1 MKRLSLLLLTLLLPV
16 IASAYDAFIDGI
28 YYNLDTDNSTA
39 EVTYLSWS
47 GGYYTG
53 DVEIPREVNWGTTS
67 YKVKSIGYR
76 AFYKCSELTSITIPS
91 DIVDFGDSAFEG
103 CSNLVSITIPDS
115 VTRIS
120 SYLFRNCTNLSDI
133 IIPKSIIDIGY
144 SPFDGTLWY
153 DNLPNGVIYIG
164 KVAFGY
170 KGTMPANTSIT
181 IKEGT
186 VKIYENAFYN
196 YKGLSSVVIP
206 EGVTNIES
214 SAFNSCT
221 SLTSV
226 SLPNSLLML
235 GNQAFAYC
243 SALASIIFH
252 DNISS
257 VGNEAFY
264 GTPWFDNQPN
274 GLIYTG
280 KVLYKHKGEA
290 TNSNI
295 IIKEGTVSI
304 SPWAFNLS
312 GIFSVSTP
320 ESLKN
325 IDFYAFRG
333 CSDLTSISLGPNL
346 SSIGFS
352 AFSECTNL
360 ALVTIHAPF
369 LSNYGDG
376 AFDYNAD
383 GRIIYVPAEG
393 ISEYKAKWNKYRNNI
408 YYLGENSGSCG
419 EDVTYSFDEST
430 GLLVIS
436 GNGPMTNFS
445 SYVQTPWKSF
455 SSSIKRVVI
464 ESGVT
469 SIGDNAFQECTSL
482 STITIPNSVDD
493 VSASALTETAWYNNQ
508 PDGLV
513 YAGKVA
519 YKYKGTAPEGTE
531 ITIKEG
537 TLSITASAFRDC
549 SGISKITIP
558 ASVSSIGEWAFYGCS
573 GLTSINVPS
582 GVTSIERYCFYGCT
596 ALTTI
601 TIPES
606 VTTIG
611 ESAFSGCSGLD
622 NIVIPN
628 NVSAIGV
635 AAFSGCSGL
644 TTITIPD
651 GVTAI
656 RNSTFM
662 GCTNLTSVSIPS
674 SVTSLG
680 NNCFRGCNSLTSVT
694 IPNGVTGMEGG
705 IFRGCSSLTSV
716 VIPNSVTYMGAYTFQ
731 DCTALTSVTL
741 SSNLTS
747 LDNST
752 FQGCIS
758 LSAITIPENVNYIG
772 ASVFSGCSSLTSIVI
787 PSSVN
792 TIGTSL
798 LSGCSSLMSIVVD
811 KGNTFYDSRNNCNA
825 IISTSSNE
833 LISGCNTTTIPE
845 GVTSISR
852 YAFSGLDCLTTIT
865 IPKSVISIN
874 DYSFTDCNGLASISV
889 DEANPKYD
897 SRDNCNAVIETST
910 NRLIVSSTNMMLPS
924 GISSYNQNAL
934 RNCVTLRLPDDMKTV
949 NSYTF
954 NYCDKLVTLIVPGS
968 VTKIEESSFNG
979 CSSLKNL
986 IFEDGTDDLNFGVA
1000 YPSYYSKP
1008 QWFAMSPL
1016 DSVYIGRELKYVFS
1030 VSGGTYSYSPFRE
1043 KETLRTV
1050 VFGNDVTTIPN
1061 ALFNGCVNLTSAVV
1075 PERMDSIGFSAFSGC
1090 ESLTSFNMPQGIKT
1104 IGNSAFYQC
1113 KNLESV
1119 NIPASVTAICEQAF
1133 YGCEKLSSLVVPGSV
1148 AQIDRGAFGMC
1159 TSLSDLVFQ
1168 DGSSPL
1174 TIREESYFSAFSH
1187 CPISSVYLGRNII
1200 NNSYNYIYSSL
1211 GSITTPFDLTISKSV
1226 TKLSGGTFANCT
1238 KINTLTFEEGADTL
1252 TLVNDHN
1259 AYSSIMPFAKTPI
1272 DSIYM
1277 GRNIVGTDK
1286 YYPNNLVIPF
1296 AGVDSTFSMRIGENM
1311 TSIGANTYS
1320 DWRVDSLYIPGSVKT
1335 IGADAFLNCSYLSVV
1350 AIEDGTDTL
1359 EFLGGTGFKG
1369 CPLKSLYLGRN
1380 LSYDSWMSPFRY
1392 NKEALATLV
1401 IGDSVTAISQNEF
1414 VGLKSLKE
1422 INFPNHLKSI
1432 GYQAFYGC
1440 DSLTTINIPES
1451 VVEIDEDAFALC
1463 RGLTSFIL
1471 EDGTDSLSIDN
1482 NFLDSPLK
1490 EVYLG
1495 RNIVYPEDKAPFAM
1509 LSTLARLTI
1518 GKNVSNIGDG
1528 AFAGNKNLLDVQSY
1542 AEAIPATGQNAF
1554 TETYLPDA
1562 ALMVPYALFDDYLDT
1577 DPWSQFGLVQ
1587 NFEGKYRLF
1596 YVLDGEFYQKVVWD
1610 QGAVVT
1616 AEEVPAKEHYT
1627 FSGWSG
1633 LPDLMPGHDVI
1644 VTGSYIKDESYTIYE
1659 MAQGWNWIS
1668 TNLGEQE
1675 AVSSLE
1681 FLSGIEDYTERLVGQ
1696 TEELV
1701 WDAKY
1706 GLVGNLQALTPGTA
1720 YKIKLKESMTFGR
1733 DGDLT
1738 DANTPI
1744 QLYKGWNW
1752 LGYLPTV
1759 ALPVETALENLD
1771 ATEGDRIIS
1780 QKGFAEYDD
1789 SAWQTDDEEG
1799 FLMQP
1804 GEGYLYYA
1812 KNARE
1817 FAYSSATEAP
1827 ATGRRHSNS
1836 GEQVENPWLYDP
1848 HQYPDVTTIIAI
1860 LNMPASLSLGAFCGD
1875 ECRGVGR
1882 WVGDKLFITVHGTSS
1897 SNETITFRTYDPTTG
1912 KELAVAEHIT
1922 FQGQRLGS
1930 LSAPML
1936 LHVQEATGIDE
1947 LQPTAAPTR
1956 YYSPNGR
1963 PLSHPQQGVNIILS
1977 GDGSTRKVM
1986 IK

>member
-1 MKRLSLLLLTLLLPV
+1 M
-16 IASAYDAFIDGI
+16 ASAYDAFIDGI

-39 EVTYLSWS
+39 EVTSQSWNGAS
-47 GGYYTG
+47 YTG
-53 DVEIPREVNWGTTS
+53 DVVILSEINYNDVTYSVTGIGNNAFYNCSNLTSVQIPSSVTTIGDYAFYGCGLTS
-67 YKVKSIGYR
+67 LTIPSSVASIGYM
-76 AFYKCSELTSITIPS
+76 AFYQNWKLSSISFPDNI
-91 DIVDFGDSAFEG
+91 A
-103 CSNLVSITIPDS
+103 SIG
-115 VTRIS
+115 
-120 SYLFRNCTNLSDI
+120 
-133 IIPKSIIDIGY
+133 GY
-144 SPFDGTLWY
+144 AFDGTPWLSNQQ
-153 DNLPNGVIYIG
+153 DGVVYIG
-164 KVAFGY
+164 KVAYKY
-170 KGTMPANTSIT
+170 KGWEENAAIT

-186 VKIYENAFYN
+186 SSVASLAFYDCS
-196 YKGLSSVVIP
+196 YLASITFPSTLKSIGYH
-206 EGVTNIES
+206 
-214 SAFNSCT
+214 AFWGCSG
-221 SLTSV
+221 LTSV
-226 SLPNSLLML
+226 VLPEGITAIGGES
-235 GNQAFAYC
+235 
-243 SALASIIFH
+243 
-252 DNISS
+252 
-257 VGNEAFY
+257 FY
-264 GTPWFDNQPN
+264 GC
-274 GLIYTG
+274 
-280 KVLYKHKGEA
+280 
-290 TNSNI
+290 S
-295 IIKEGTVSI
+295 S
-304 SPWAFNLS
+304 LS
-312 GIFSVSTP
+312 
-320 ESLKN
+320 
-325 IDFYAFRG
+325 
-333 CSDLTSISLGPNL
+333 
-346 SSIGFS
+346 
-352 AFSECTNL
+352 
-360 ALVTIHAPF
+360 LVTIHAPF
-369 LSNYGDG
+369 LTEYGGNAFGNNASN
-376 AFDYNAD
+376 
-383 GRIIYVPAEG
+383 RIIYVPASG
-393 ISEYKAKWNKYRNNI
+393 IQKYRSEWSSYSYNI
-408 YYLGENSGSCG
+408 YYLGENNGSCG
-419 EDVTYSFDEST
+419 EDVTYSFDELT

-445 SYVQTPWKSF
+445 SYIQTPWKSF

-558 ASVSSIGEWAFYGCS
+558 ASVSKVGEWAFYGCS

-582 GVTSIERYCFYGCT
+582 EVTSIERYSFYGCT

-628 NVSAIGV
+628 TVSAIGV

-662 GCTNLTSVSIPS
+662 GCTNLASISIPS

-680 NNCFRGCNSLTSVT
+680 NNCFRGCSSLTSVT

-752 FQGCIS
+752 FQGCIN
-758 LSAITIPENVNYIG
+758 LSAITIPESVNYIG

-811 KGNTFYDSRNNCNA
+811 EGNTFYDSRNNCNA

-852 YAFSGLDCLTTIT
+852 YVFSGLDSLTTLT

-874 DYSFTDCNGLASISV
+874 DYSFIDCNGLASISV

-897 SRDNCNAVIETST
+897 SRGNCNAVIETAT
-910 NRLIVSSTNMMLPS
+910 NRLIVSSTSMMLPS

-1043 KETLRTV
+1043 KETLRTM

-1119 NIPASVTAICEQAF
+1119 NIPASVTALCEQAF

-1174 TIREESYFSAFSH
+1174 TIRQESYFSFSH

-1296 AGVDSTFSMRIGENM
+1296 AGVDSTFSMRIGGNM

-1335 IGADAFLNCSYLSVV
+1335 IGADAFLNCSYLSAV

-1422 INFPNHLKSI
+1422 IKFPNRLKSI

-1528 AFAGNKNLLDVQSY
+1528 AFAGNENLLDVQSY

-1562 ALMVPYALFDDYLDT
+1562 TLMVPYALFDDYLGT

-1633 LPDLMPGHDVI
+1633 LPELMPGHDVI
-1644 VTGSYIKDESYTIYE
+1644 VMGSYIKDESYTIYE

-1780 QKGFAEYDD
+1780 QKGFAEYDG
-1789 SAWQTDDEEG
+1789 SAWQADDEEG

-1836 GEQVENPWLYDP
+1836 GEQVENPWLYDV
-1848 HQYPDVTTIIAI
+1848 HQYPDVTTIIAT
-1860 LNMPASLSLGAFCGD
+1860 LSMPASLSLGAFCGD

-1882 WVGDKLFITVHGTSS
+1882 WVGDKLFITIHGTSS

-1977 GDGSTRKVM
+1977 GDGSTRKVT

>member
-1 MKRLSLLLLTLLLPV
+1 MTLLLPV
-16 IASAYDAFIDGI
+16 MVSAYDAFIDGI
-28 YYNLDTDNSTA
+28 YYNLDTKNSTA
-39 EVTYLSWS
+39 EVTYQSWS
-47 GGYYTG
+47 GASYTG
-53 DVEIPREVNWGTTS
+53 DVVIPSEINHNGATYSVTGIGYQSFYNCSNLT
-67 YKVKSIGYR
+67 SIGIPSSVTTIGGD
-76 AFYKCSELTSITIPS
+76 AFESCTSLTSITIPEGVTKIDYRAFYGCS
-91 DIVDFGDSAFEG
+91 SLVTINIPNSIITVGHSLFEG
-103 CSNLVSITIPDS
+103 TPWYENQPTGLVY
-115 VTRIS
+115 VGR
-120 SYLFRNCTNLSDI
+120 
-133 IIPKSIIDIGY
+133 
-144 SPFDGTLWY
+144 
-153 DNLPNGVIYIG
+153 
-164 KVAFGY
+164 VAYKY
-170 KGTMPANTSIT
+170 KGTMPEGAEVT

-186 VKIYENAFYN
+186 IKIQEQAFDQCSH
-196 YKGLSSVVIP
+196 LTSVVIP
-206 EGVTNIES
+206 EGVIS
-214 SAFNSCT
+214 IGDYAFNGCGLLSLSIPSSVT
-221 SLTSV
+221 SIGYMAFYQNWELS
-226 SLPNSLLML
+226 SISFPNDI
-235 GNQAFAYC
+235 
-243 SALASIIFH
+243 ASI
-252 DNISS
+252 
-257 VGNEAFY
+257 GGYAFD
-264 GTPWFDNQPN
+264 GTPWLSNQQD
-274 GLIYTG
+274 GLVYIG
-280 KVLYKHKGEA
+280 HVAYKYKGMAEN
-290 TNSNI
+290 TSI
-295 IIKEGTVSI
+295 SIKEGITSI
-304 SPWAFNLS
+304 AA
-312 GIFSVSTP
+312 
-320 ESLKN
+320 
-325 IDFYAFRG
+325 YAFYNCSNLISITFPSSITSIGYQAFMG
-333 CSDLTSISLGPNL
+333 CSGLTSITLHEGLTAIGGESFYGCSSL
-346 SSIGFS
+346 S
-352 AFSECTNL
+352 
-360 ALVTIHAPF
+360 LVTIHAPF
-369 LSNYGDG
+369 LTEYGGNAFGNNASN
-376 AFDYNAD
+376 
-383 GRIIYVPAEG
+383 RIIYVPASG
-393 ISEYKAKWNKYRNNI
+393 IQKYRSEWSSYSYNI

-493 VSASALTETAWYNNQ
+493 VSASALTETAWYDNQ

-537 TLSITASAFRDC
+537 TLSITASAFWDC

-558 ASVSSIGEWAFYGCS
+558 ASVSKVGEWAFYGCS
-573 GLTSINVPS
+573 GLTAINVPS
-582 GVTSIERYCFYGCT
+582 GVTSIERYSFYGCT

-601 TIPES
+601 AIPES
-606 VTTIG
+606 VTT
-611 ESAFSGCSGLD
+611 
-622 NIVIPN
+622 
-628 NVSAIGV
+628 IGV

-644 TTITIPD
+644 TTMTIPD
-651 GVTAI
+651 GVTAV

-680 NNCFRGCNSLTSVT
+680 NNCFRGCSSLASVT
-694 IPNGVTGMEGG
+694 IPSGVTGMEGG
-705 IFRGCSSLTSV
+705 VFRGCSSLTSV
-716 VIPNSVTYMGAYTFQ
+716 IIPNSVTYMGAYTFQ
-731 DCTALTSVTL
+731 DCTELTSVTL

-811 KGNTFYDSRNNCNA
+811 EGNTFYDSRNHCNA
-825 IISTSSNE
+825 IIATSSNE
-833 LISGCNTTTIPE
+833 LICGCNTTTIPE
-845 GVTSISR
+845 GVSAIR
-852 YAFSGLDCLTTIT
+852 RNAFYGLDSLKTIT
-865 IPKSVISIN
+865 IPQSVTSID
-874 DYSFTDCNGLASISV
+874 DYSFTDCYGLANISV

-897 SRDNCNAVIETST
+897 SRDNCNAVIETAT

-949 NSYTF
+949 SSYTF
-954 NYCDKLVTLIVPGS
+954 NYCDKLVTLIVPSG
-968 VTKIEESSFNG
+968 VTKIEEGAFNG
-979 CSSLKNL
+979 CSSLKTL
-986 IFEDGTDDLNFGVA
+986 IFEDGTDDLNLGVA

-1030 VSGGTYSYSPFRE
+1030 VSGGTFSYSPFRE

-1061 ALFNGCVNLTSAVV
+1061 ALFNGCVNLNSTVV
-1075 PERMDSIGFSAFSGC
+1075 PERMDSIGFSAFYGC
-1090 ESLTSFNMPQGIKT
+1090 ENLTSFNFPQGIKT
-1104 IGNSAFYQC
+1104 IGSSAFYQC

-1133 YGCEKLSSLVVPGSV
+1133 YGCEKLSSLVIPGSV
-1148 AQIDRGAFGMC
+1148 AQIDRSAFGMC
-1159 TSLSDLVFQ
+1159 TNLSDLVFQ

-1174 TIREESYFSAFSH
+1174 TIREESYFSAFSQ

-1226 TKLSGGTFANCT
+1226 TELSGGTFANCT
-1238 KINTLTFEEGADTL
+1238 KINTLTFEESADTL

-1272 DSIYM
+1272 DSVYM
-1277 GRNIVGTDK
+1277 GRTIVGTDK

-1296 AGVDSTFSMRIGENM
+1296 AGVDSTFSMRIGENI
-1311 TSIGANTYS
+1311 TSIGANSYS

-1335 IGADAFLNCSYLSVV
+1335 IGADAFLNCSYLSAV

-1359 EFLGGTGFKG
+1359 EFQGGTGFKG
-1369 CPLKSLYLGRN
+1369 CPIKSLYLGRN

-1422 INFPNHLKSI
+1422 IKFPNCLKSI

-1440 DSLTTINIPES
+1440 DSLTTISIPES
-1451 VVEIDEDAFALC
+1451 VMEINEDAFGLC

-1471 EDGTDSLSIDN
+1471 EDGTASLSIDN

-1518 GKNVSNIGDG
+1518 GKNVFNIGDG
-1528 AFAGNKNLLDVQSY
+1528 AFAGNENLLDVQSY
-1542 AEAIPATGQNAF
+1542 AEAIPAMGQNAF

-1562 ALMVPYALFDDYLDT
+1562 TLMVPYALFDDYLDT

-1596 YVLDGEFYQKVVWD
+1596 YVLDGELYQKVVWD

-1616 AEEVPAKEHYT
+1616 TEEVPAKEHYT

-1633 LPDLMPGHDVI
+1633 MPELMPGHDVI

-1659 MAQGWNWIS
+1659 MSQGWNWIS

-1720 YKIKLKESMTFGR
+1720 YKIKLKEGMVFGR

-1759 ALPVETALENLD
+1759 VLPVETALENLD

-1780 QKGFAEYDD
+1780 QKGFAEYDG
-1789 SAWQTDDEEG
+1789 SAWQADDEEG

-1804 GEGYLYYA
+1804 GDGYLYYA
-1812 KNARE
+1812 KNTRE

-1836 GEQVENPWLYDP
+1836 AEQAENPWLYDI
-1848 HQYPDVTTIIAI
+1848 HQYPDVTTIIAT

-1882 WVGDKLFITVHGTSS
+1882 WVGDKLFITIHGTGS
-1897 SNETITFRTYDPTTG
+1897 SNETITFRTYDPTAG

-1922 FQGQRLGS
+1922 FQGQNLGS

-1947 LQPTAAPTR
+1947 LQPTTAPTR

-1963 PLSHPQQGVNIILS
+1963 PISHPQQGVNIILS

>member
-1 MKRLSLLLLTLLLPV
+1 MTLLLPV
-16 IASAYDAFIDGI
+16 MVSAYDAVIDGI
-28 YYNLDTDNSTA
+28 YYNLDTKNSTA
-39 EVTYLSWS
+39 EVTYQSWS
-47 GGYYTG
+47 GASYTG
-53 DVEIPREVNWGTTS
+53 DVVIPSEINHNGATYSVTGIGYQSFYNCSNLT
-67 YKVKSIGYR
+67 SIGIPSSVTTIGGD
-76 AFYKCSELTSITIPS
+76 AFESCTSLTSITIPEGVTKIDYRAFYGCS
-91 DIVDFGDSAFEG
+91 SLVTINIPNSIITVGHSLFEG
-103 CSNLVSITIPDS
+103 TPWYENQPTGLVY
-115 VTRIS
+115 VGR
-120 SYLFRNCTNLSDI
+120 
-133 IIPKSIIDIGY
+133 
-144 SPFDGTLWY
+144 
-153 DNLPNGVIYIG
+153 
-164 KVAFGY
+164 VAYKY
-170 KGTMPANTSIT
+170 KGTMPEGAEVT

-186 VKIYENAFYN
+186 IKIQEQAFDQCSH
-196 YKGLSSVVIP
+196 LTSVVIP
-206 EGVTNIES
+206 EGVIS
-214 SAFNSCT
+214 IGDYAFNGCGLLSLSIPSSVT
-221 SLTSV
+221 SIGYMAFYQNWELS
-226 SLPNSLLML
+226 SISFPNDI
-235 GNQAFAYC
+235 
-243 SALASIIFH
+243 ASI
-252 DNISS
+252 
-257 VGNEAFY
+257 GGYAFD
-264 GTPWFDNQPN
+264 GTPWLSNQQD
-274 GLIYTG
+274 GLVYIG
-280 KVLYKHKGEA
+280 HVAYKYKGMAEN
-290 TNSNI
+290 TSI
-295 IIKEGTVSI
+295 SIKEGITSI
-304 SPWAFNLS
+304 AA
-312 GIFSVSTP
+312 
-320 ESLKN
+320 
-325 IDFYAFRG
+325 YAFYNCSNLISITFPSSITSIGYQAFMG
-333 CSDLTSISLGPNL
+333 CSGLTSITLHEGLTAIGGESFYGCSSL
-346 SSIGFS
+346 S
-352 AFSECTNL
+352 
-360 ALVTIHAPF
+360 LVTIHAPF
-369 LSNYGDG
+369 LTEYGGNAFGNNASN
-376 AFDYNAD
+376 
-383 GRIIYVPAEG
+383 RIIYVPASG
-393 ISEYKAKWNKYRNNI
+393 IQKYRSEWSSYSYNI

-493 VSASALTETAWYNNQ
+493 VSASALTETAWYDNQ

-537 TLSITASAFRDC
+537 TLSITASAFWDC

-558 ASVSSIGEWAFYGCS
+558 ASVSKVGEWAFYGCS
-573 GLTSINVPS
+573 GLTAINVPS
-582 GVTSIERYCFYGCT
+582 GVTSIERYSFYGCT

-601 TIPES
+601 AIPES
-606 VTTIG
+606 VTT
-611 ESAFSGCSGLD
+611 
-622 NIVIPN
+622 
-628 NVSAIGV
+628 IGV

-644 TTITIPD
+644 TTMTIPD
-651 GVTAI
+651 GVTAV

-680 NNCFRGCNSLTSVT
+680 NNCFRGCSSLASVT
-694 IPNGVTGMEGG
+694 IPSGVTGMEGG
-705 IFRGCSSLTSV
+705 VFRGCSSLTSV
-716 VIPNSVTYMGAYTFQ
+716 IIPNSVTYMGAYTFQ
-731 DCTALTSVTL
+731 DCTELTSVTL

-811 KGNTFYDSRNNCNA
+811 EGNTFYDSRNHCNA
-825 IISTSSNE
+825 IIATSSNE
-833 LISGCNTTTIPE
+833 LICGCNTTTIPE
-845 GVTSISR
+845 GVSAIR
-852 YAFSGLDCLTTIT
+852 RNAFYGLDSLKTIT
-865 IPKSVISIN
+865 IPQSVTSID
-874 DYSFTDCNGLASISV
+874 DYSFTDCYGLANISV

-897 SRDNCNAVIETST
+897 SRDNCNAVIETAT

-949 NSYTF
+949 SSYTF
-954 NYCDKLVTLIVPGS
+954 NYCDKLVTLIVPSG
-968 VTKIEESSFNG
+968 VTKIEEGAFNG
-979 CSSLKNL
+979 CSSLKTL
-986 IFEDGTDDLNFGVA
+986 IFEDGTDDLNLGVA

-1030 VSGGTYSYSPFRE
+1030 VSGGTFSYSPFRE

-1061 ALFNGCVNLTSAVV
+1061 ALFNGCVNLNSTVV
-1075 PERMDSIGFSAFSGC
+1075 PERMDSIGFSAFYGC
-1090 ESLTSFNMPQGIKT
+1090 ENLTSFNFPQGIKT
-1104 IGNSAFYQC
+1104 IGSSAFYQC

-1133 YGCEKLSSLVVPGSV
+1133 YGCEKLSSLVIPGSV

-1159 TSLSDLVFQ
+1159 TNLSDLVFQ

-1174 TIREESYFSAFSH
+1174 TIREESYFSAFSQ

-1226 TKLSGGTFANCT
+1226 TELSGGTFANCT
-1238 KINTLTFEEGADTL
+1238 KINTLTFEESADTL

-1272 DSIYM
+1272 DSVYM
-1277 GRNIVGTDK
+1277 GRAIVGTDK

-1296 AGVDSTFSMRIGENM
+1296 AGVDSTFSMRIGENI
-1311 TSIGANTYS
+1311 TSIGANSYS

-1335 IGADAFLNCSYLSVV
+1335 IGADAFLNCSCLSAV

-1359 EFLGGTGFKG
+1359 EFQGGTGFKG
-1369 CPLKSLYLGRN
+1369 CPIKSLYLGRN

-1422 INFPNHLKSI
+1422 IKFPNCLKSI

-1440 DSLTTINIPES
+1440 DSLTTISIPES
-1451 VVEIDEDAFALC
+1451 VMEINEDAFGLC

-1471 EDGTDSLSIDN
+1471 EDGTASLSIDN

-1518 GKNVSNIGDG
+1518 GKNVFNIGDG
-1528 AFAGNKNLLDVQSY
+1528 AFAGNENLLDVQSY

-1562 ALMVPYALFDDYLDT
+1562 TLMVPYALFDDYLDT

-1616 AEEVPAKEHYT
+1616 TEEVPAKEHYT

-1633 LPDLMPGHDVI
+1633 MPELMPGHDVI

-1659 MAQGWNWIS
+1659 MSQGWNWIS

-1720 YKIKLKESMTFGR
+1720 YKIKLKEGMVFGR

-1759 ALPVETALENLD
+1759 VLPVETALENLD

-1780 QKGFAEYDD
+1780 QKGFAEYDG
-1789 SAWQTDDEEG
+1789 SAWQADDEEG

-1804 GEGYLYYA
+1804 GDGYLYYA
-1812 KNARE
+1812 KNTRE

-1836 GEQVENPWLYDP
+1836 GEQAENPWLYDI
-1848 HQYPDVTTIIAI
+1848 HQYPDVTTIIAT

-1882 WVGDKLFITVHGTSS
+1882 WVGDKLFITIHGTGS
-1897 SNETITFRTYDPTTG
+1897 SNETITFRTYDQTAG

-1922 FQGQRLGS
+1922 FQGQNLGS

-1947 LQPTAAPTR
+1947 LQPTTAPTR

-1963 PLSHPQQGVNIILS
+1963 PISHPQQGVNIILS
-1977 GDGSTRKVM
+1977 GDGSTKKVM